1 MTLKILKP
9 TTPGQRGTVL
19 VSKSHLW
26 KGEPHKSLLKPKK
39 ASGGRNNQGRITSR
53 RMGGGVKRK
62 YRLIDFKR
70 SKVNI
75 AAEVIRNEYDPNRTA
90 FISLL
95 KYEDGEHSYIISPK
109 NIKIGE
115 KIISGEN
122 VAIKNGNSLPLNNIP
137 VGTSIHNIEL
147 KPGAG
152 GQLIRSA
159 GSSAQI
165 VSKEPPY
172 VQIKLISGEIR
183 HINKNCR
190 ATIGEVS
197 NSDQKNIKLGKAGR
211 KRYLGFRP
219 KVRGVVMNPVDHPHG
234 GGEGKTSGGRSP
246 VSPWGQSAKGL
257 KTRRPKRSDK
267 LIITRR
273 KKRN

>member
-1 MTLKILKP
+1 MLIKFKP
-9 TTPGQRGTVL
+9 ITPGLRGTVL
-19 VSKSHLW
+19 VSKKELS
-26 KGEPHKSLLKPKK
+26 KEKPHKTLTKK
-39 ASGGRNNQGRITSR
+39 LNSTGGRNNQGRITSR
-53 RMGGGVKRK
+53 RMGGGAKRK

-70 SKVNI
+70 SKTDI
-75 AAEVIRNEYDPNRTA
+75 SAEVIRNEYDPNRSA
-90 FISLL
+90 FISLV
-95 KYEDGEHSYIISPK
+95 KYDDGEHKYIISPK
-109 NIKIGE
+109 NIKVGE
-115 KIISGEN
+115 KIISGDN
-122 VAIKNGNSLPLNNIP
+122 VAIKNGNCLPINNIP

-165 VSKEPPY
+165 VSKEEPY
-172 VQIKLISGEIR
+172 VQIKLVSGEIR
-183 HINKNCR
+183 HVNKNCK

-197 NSDQKNIKLGKAGR
+197 NPDQKNIKIGKAGR
-211 KRYLGFRP
+211 NRWRGKRP
-219 KVRGVVMNPVDHPHG
+219 QTRGVAMNPVDHPHG

-267 LIITRR
+267 FIISRR
-273 KKRN
+273 KKRNK

>member
-1 MTLKILKP
+1 MSLKKFKP
-9 TTPGQRGTVL
+9 TTPGQRHKI
-19 VSKSHLW
+19 VSDYSEVTTNKP
-26 KGEPHKSLLKPKK
+26 EKSLTKGSGK
-39 ASGGRNNQGRITSR
+39 SGGRNNSGKMTMRYI
-53 RMGGGVKRK
+53 GGGHKRK
-62 YRLIDFKR
+62 YRVIDFKR
-70 SKVNI
+70 SKTDI
-75 AAEVIRNEYDPNRTA
+75 TAEIIRNEYDPNRSA

-122 VAIKNGNSLPLNNIP
+122 VAIKNGNSLPLKNIP

-165 VSKEPPY
+165 VSKESPY

-197 NSDQKNIKLGKAGR
+197 NPDQKNIKLGKAGR

-234 GGEGKTSGGRSP
+234 GGEGRTSGGRDP
-246 VSPWGQSAKGL
+246 VTPWGVSTKGK
-257 KTRRPKRSDK
+257 KTRNNKKTDMF
-267 LIITRR
+267 IIRR
-273 KKRN
+273 KKK